1 MRTSKED
8 IVNLRSLVGSK
19 IINIYGTEYDSGY
32 FEVEML
38 IERPDG
44 TRFIFNVT
52 DGWEWQC
59 YLESDGT

>member
-8 IVNLRSLVGSK
+8 IVNLRSLVGGK

-52 DGWEWQC
+52 DGWE
-59 YLESDGT
+59 

>member
-1 MRTSKED
+1 
-8 IVNLRSLVGSK
+8 
-19 IINIYGTEYDSGY
+19 
-32 FEVEML
+32 ML